1 MSHLHTISVTPASLS
16 GDIPGFRLTLPQNN
30 CAVMFSSP
38 HSGRYYPQDFIDLL
52 KVPLMDLRRVE
63 DAYVDL
69 LFSSVAQMDAGM
81 ITAVYAR
88 SYVDLNRSP
97 DELDSRMFRDGPPN
111 PAGERS
117 PRVEAGLGCI
127 PRIAASGADIHSR
140 MLSRKEA
147 DDRLERAYRPYHDLL
162 TNWMATTRHRLGHSV
177 LVDCHSMPSV
187 IGGRRINADIIL
199 GNRHGQ
205 SCDEGLTRAVENEF
219 SRLGYRVLRNAPYAG
234 GYLTEQHGNP
244 ALGQHAIQ
252 IEINRKLYLD
262 EDAVRQTWQFNKV
275 KTHLTAVARRVV
287 EWSAQKK
294 AAPCGARQ
302 KS

>member
-1 MSHLHTISVTPASLS
+1 
-16 GDIPGFRLTLPQNN
+16 
-30 CAVMFSSP
+30 MFSSP
-38 HSGRYYPQDFIDLL
+38 HSGRFYPQEFIDLL

-69 LFSSVAQMDAGM
+69 LFSSVTQLDAGM

-88 SYVDLNRSP
+88 SFVDLNRSP

-140 MLSRKEA
+140 MLSREEA
-147 DDRLERAYRPYHDLL
+147 DQRLARAYHPYHQMLSDWM
-162 TNWMATTRHRLGHSV
+162 TNTRRQTGHAV
-177 LVDCHSMPSV
+177 LVDCHSMPSI

-199 GNRHGQ
+199 GTRHGQ
-205 SCDEGLTRAVENEF
+205 SCDEGLTRLIENEF
-219 SRLGYRVLRNAPYAG
+219 SRLGYRVLRNTPYAG
-234 GYLTEQHGNP
+234 GYLTERHGQP

-252 IEINRKLYLD
+252 IEINRRLYLD
-262 EDAVRQTWQFNKV
+262 EDAVRQTWQFNKLRS
-275 KTHLTAVARRVV
+275 HLSSVARRIV